1 MNEHNLKKKLTMM
14 IVTVILLSLGL
25 AITSLALAGSIAQ
38 IRNNRF
44 AMSTGI
50 NLKIN
55 GIDSDGD
62 GPPVVDMNDIL
73 FEPGGTYKSE
83 FSVANDGTFDVWY
96 RIYFTDVEGALK
108 DHIIVTVKENE
119 ENGKV
124 LCSGKMSEL
133 SADQVKVGTLEANQ
147 QKTLSIEFYFPSDV
161 GNNAQGQSVSFNI
174 TANATQMQNNPGPN
188 PDFGN

>member
-83 FSVANDGTFDVWY
+83 FSVANDGTFEVWY
-96 RIYFTDVEGALK
+96 RVYFTDVNGVLK
-108 DHIIVTVKENE
+108 DYITVTIKEADGTE
-119 ENGKV
+119 
-124 LCSGKMSEL
+124 LCKGTMSEL

-174 TANATQMQNNPGPN
+174 KVDATQKQNNDNGF
-188 PDFGN
+188 DDWRTE